1 MAEMKTLIKIKP
13 KDYKAGDIVKVD
25 FMAMHPMETGM
36 RKNKDTGE
44 IIPAHYIDE
53 VKFLFND
60 KLITKM
66 VIWESL
72 SVNPLMSIS
81 FKIPGAGTLK
91 VIAKDSK
98 GQSVESS
105 EQITPKG

>member
-13 KDYKAGDIVKVD
+13 KDYKAGDIVKID

-44 IIPAHYIDE
+44 IIPANYIDE
-53 VKFLFND
+53 VKFSFND

-81 FKIPGAGTLK
+81 FKVPSAGTLK
-91 VIAKDSK
+91 VIVKDNK
-98 GQSVESS
+98 GQSVESTA
-105 EQITPKG
+105 QITPKG

>member
-1 MAEMKTLIKIKP
+1 MKTLIKIKP
-13 KDYKAGDIVKVD
+13 KTYAVGDIVKID

-36 RKNKDTGE
+36 RKDKDTGAL
-44 IIPAHYIDE
+44 IPANYIDE

-60 KLITKM
+60 TVITKM

-72 SVNPLMSIS
+72 SVNPLFTVS
-81 FKIPGAGTLK
+81 FKVPSAGTLK
-91 VIAKDSK
+91 VIAKTNN

-105 EQITPKG
+105 ESITPKG

>member
-1 MAEMKTLIKIKP
+1 MADMKTLIKIKP
-13 KDYKAGDIVKVD
+13 KAYKAGDIVKID

-44 IIPAHYIDE
+44 FIPAHFIDE
-53 VKFLFND
+53 VKFMFND
-60 KLITKM
+60 TLITKM

-81 FKIPGAGTLK
+81 FRVPGEGTLK
-91 VIAKDSK
+91 VIAKDNK
-98 GQSVESS
+98 GQSVESTTS
-105 EQITPKG
+105 ITPKG

>member
-1 MAEMKTLIKIKP
+1 MKTLIKIKP
-13 KDYKAGDIVKVD
+13 KDYKVGDIVKID

-44 IIPAHYIDE
+44 LIPAHYIDE

-66 VIWESL
+66 IVWESV
-72 SVNPLMSIS
+72 SVNPVLSIS
-81 FKIPGAGTLK
+81 YKVSGAGTLK
-91 VIAKDSK
+91 VIAKDNK
-98 GQSVESS
+98 GDNS
-105 EQITPKG
+105 ETTAAITPKG

>member
-13 KDYKAGDIVKVD
+13 KDYKAGDVVKID

-44 IIPAHYIDE
+44 IIPANYIDE
-53 VKFLFND
+53 VKFMFND
-60 KLITKM
+60 QLITKM

-72 SVNPLMSIS
+72 SVNPLMSVS
-81 FKIPGAGTLK
+81 FKVPSAGTLK
-91 VIAKDSK
+91 VIAKDNK
-98 GQSVESS
+98 GQSVESTA
-105 EQITPKG
+105 QITPKG

>member
-13 KDYKAGDIVKVD
+13 KDYKAGDIVKID

-44 IIPAHYIDE
+44 LIPANYIDE
-53 VKFLFND
+53 VKFSFND

-66 VIWESL
+66 IIWESL

-81 FKIPGAGTLK
+81 FKVPGAGTLK
-91 VIAKDSK
+91 VVAKDNK
-98 GQSVESS
+98 GQSVESTT
-105 EQITPKG
+105 QITPKG

>member
-13 KDYKAGDIVKVD
+13 KTYAAGDIVKID

-36 RKNKDTGE
+36 RKNKDTGAL
-44 IIPAHYIDE
+44 IPAEYIDE
-53 VKFLFND
+53 VKFMFND
-60 KLITKM
+60 TLVTKM

-81 FKIPGAGTLK
+81 FKVPGAGTLK
-91 VIAKDSK
+91 VIAKDNK
-98 GQSVESS
+98 GQSVESTT
-105 EQITPKG
+105 QITPKG

>member
-13 KDYKAGDIVKVD
+13 KDYKAGDIVKID

-44 IIPAHYIDE
+44 LIPANYIDE
-53 VKFLFND
+53 VKFSFND

-66 VIWESL
+66 VIWE
-72 SVNPLMSIS
+72 
-81 FKIPGAGTLK
+81 
-91 VIAKDSK
+91 
-98 GQSVESS
+98 
-105 EQITPKG
+105 